1 MIDSH
6 KERLRKQQIKNIKLL
21 AKRMCPTCK
30 EWYQPTS
37 FQQIYCKPTCRK
49 SKAKQQFPKFI
60 CDHCGN
66 IIQLKFL
73 PRNNLDKLN
82 NVICNRCKKKARK

>member
-6 KERLRKQQIKNIKLL
+6 KERLRKSQIKNIRLL

-37 FQQIYCKPTCRK
+37 FQQIYCKPSCRQ
-49 SKAKQQFPKFI
+49 SAKRQQFPKLV

-66 IIQLKFL
+66 RIQLKFL